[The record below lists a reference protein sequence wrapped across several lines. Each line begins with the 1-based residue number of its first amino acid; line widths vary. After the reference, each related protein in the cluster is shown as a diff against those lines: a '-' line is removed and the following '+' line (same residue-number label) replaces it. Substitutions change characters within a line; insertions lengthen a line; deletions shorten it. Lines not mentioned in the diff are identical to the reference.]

1 MAVVDWYA
9 SELEWYQGPA
19 IMVTD
24 GRVRYGEGGERGR
37 RRNRDIDTNKKEE
50 CEKRPAWIEST
61 RGLRGWPWLAK

>member
-24 GRVRYGEGGERGR
+24 GSVRYGEGERGR
-37 RRNRDIDTNKKEE
+37 MRNRDIDTNKRKRRGR
-50 CEKRPAWIEST
+50 EKAD
-61 RGLRGWPWLAK
+61 LD

>member
-24 GRVRYGEGGERGR
+24 GSVRYGEGERGR
-37 RRNRDIDTNKKEE
+37 MRNRDIDTNKRKRRGR
-50 CEKRPAWIEST
+50 EKA
-61 RGLRGWPWLAK
+61 GLD